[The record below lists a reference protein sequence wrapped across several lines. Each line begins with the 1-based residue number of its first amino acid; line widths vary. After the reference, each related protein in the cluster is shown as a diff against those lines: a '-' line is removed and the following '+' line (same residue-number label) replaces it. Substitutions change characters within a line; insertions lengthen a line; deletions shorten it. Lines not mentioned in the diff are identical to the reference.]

1 MKHKNTTLSEQFQNP
16 TGKSCKKRE
25 IKRDYNKKNKIL
37 PLLGNS
43 IRRGLPVGKRILQ

>member
-25 IKRDYNKKNKIL
+25 NKKRL
-37 PLLGNS
+37 
-43 IRRGLPVGKRILQ
+43 